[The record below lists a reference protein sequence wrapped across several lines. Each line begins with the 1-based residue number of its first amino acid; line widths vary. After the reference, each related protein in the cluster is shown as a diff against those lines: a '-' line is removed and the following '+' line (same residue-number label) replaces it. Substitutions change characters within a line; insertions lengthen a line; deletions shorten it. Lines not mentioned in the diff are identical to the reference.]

1 MTTCNGVTPAG
12 IRFSVRS
19 RQEVPVT
26 CKHQTSLTSICQKGQ
41 VEQETIKEVF
51 ISQVLHFLCS
61 RIHNTMTGSSS
72 YLAKPGQVT
81 RKWYVIDAADR
92 SLGRLAA
99 VISRILTGKNKP
111 TYTPHVDTGDYVIVI
126 NAEKVKLTGKKAS
139 QSTWHYHTG
148 HPGGYRATPWGT
160 LLKTKPEALFHHV
173 VKGML
178 PRNRLKYVSKLKVYA
193 GPSHPH
199 EAQNPET
206 LDI

>member
-1 MTTCNGVTPAG
+1 M
-12 IRFSVRS
+12 
-19 RQEVPVT
+19 
-26 CKHQTSLTSICQKGQ
+26 
-41 VEQETIKEVF
+41 
-51 ISQVLHFLCS
+51 
-61 RIHNTMTGSSS
+61 
-72 YLAKPGQVT
+72 
-81 RKWYVIDAADR
+81 
-92 SLGRLAA
+92 
-99 VISRILTGKNKP
+99 ISRILTGKNKP

-178 PRNRLKYVSKLKVYA
+178 PRNRLKYASKLKVYA

-206 LDI
+206 LEI